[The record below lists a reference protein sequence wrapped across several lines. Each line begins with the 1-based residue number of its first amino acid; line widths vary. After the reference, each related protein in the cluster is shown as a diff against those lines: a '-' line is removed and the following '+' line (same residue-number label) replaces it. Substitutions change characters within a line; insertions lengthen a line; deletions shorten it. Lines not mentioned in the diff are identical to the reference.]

1 MTKPILE
8 VGQTHEEKYAE
19 ALATLAKRESA
30 IMRKRFGNRME
41 TSMANARYKVGG
53 AKGAAVKNARYS
65 AKKKEQD
72 A

>member
-8 VGQTHEEKYAE
+8 VGQTYEEQYAE
-19 ALATLAKRESA
+19 ALAKAAKRESA

-53 AKGAAVKNARYS
+53 AKGAAVRNA
-65 AKKKEQD
+65 KQKEQD

>member
-1 MTKPILE
+1 M
-8 VGQTHEEKYAE
+8 THEELYAE
-19 ALATLAKRESA
+19 ALAKAAKRESA

-41 TSMANARYKVGG
+41 TSMANQRYKVGG

-65 AKKKEQD
+65 AKQKECK

>member
-1 MTKPILE
+1 M
-8 VGQTHEEKYAE
+8 THEEKYAE
-19 ALATLAKRESA
+19 ALAKLAKRESA

-41 TSMANARYKVGG
+41 TSMANQRYKVGG

-65 AKKKEQD
+65 AKQKEQD

>member
-1 MTKPILE
+1 
-8 VGQTHEEKYAE
+8 VTHEEKYAE
-19 ALATLAKRESA
+19 ALAKAAKRESA

-41 TSMANARYKVGG
+41 TAMSNGSYRAGG

-65 AKKKEQD
+65 AKRKEQD

>member
-1 MTKPILE
+1 MTY
-8 VGQTHEEKYAE
+8 EEEYAV
-19 ALATLAKRESA
+19 ALAKLAKRESA

-65 AKKKEQD
+65 AKRKEQD

>member
-8 VGQTHEEKYAE
+8 VGQTHEEQYAE
-19 ALATLAKRESA
+19 ALAKAAKRESA

-41 TSMANARYKVGG
+41 TSMANARYKIGG
-53 AKGAAVKNARYS
+53 AKGAAVRNA
-65 AKKKEQD
+65 KQKECK

>member
-8 VGQTHEEKYAE
+8 VGQTHEEQYAE

-53 AKGAAVKNARYS
+53 ARGAAVRNAKR
-65 AKKKEQD
+65 KECK